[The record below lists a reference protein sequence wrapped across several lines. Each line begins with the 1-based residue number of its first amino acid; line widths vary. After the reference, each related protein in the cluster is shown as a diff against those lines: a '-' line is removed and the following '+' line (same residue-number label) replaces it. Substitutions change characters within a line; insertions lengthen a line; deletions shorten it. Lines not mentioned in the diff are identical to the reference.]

1 MISTSPLYCRQGQA
15 ADWAKQYIESGHYEG
30 SGRLTRVNVT
40 EEDASAALQD
50 CTKIVSAT
58 GFDRNPL
65 PEISID
71 GEPLQDLGHD
81 RHSGAII
88 PGEHGLES
96 SLHCCTLYPDHQER
110 LAPSRCVSPIQR
122 GSHHERKYLNIPS

>member
-1 MISTSPLYCRQGQA
+1 
-15 ADWAKQYIESGHYEG
+15 
-30 SGRLTRVNVT
+30 LTRVNVT

-88 PGEHGLES
+88 PGEHGSKARRFVALV
-96 SLHCCTLYPDHQER
+96 PQ
-110 LAPSRCVSPIQR
+110 PSKVIA
-122 GSHHERKYLNIPS
+122 

>member
-1 MISTSPLYCRQGQA
+1 
-15 ADWAKQYIESGHYEG
+15 
-30 SGRLTRVNVT
+30 VT
-40 EEDASAALQD
+40 QEDASAALQD

-71 GEPLQDLGHD
+71 GKPLQDLGHD

-88 PGEHGLES
+88 PGEHGS
-96 SLHCCTLYPDHQER
+96 KAHRIVAVVPR
-110 LAPSRCVSPIQR
+110 PSRITTSSVAYCPYRGELSRKKVSQYPNLSQDD
-122 GSHHERKYLNIPS
+122 LL